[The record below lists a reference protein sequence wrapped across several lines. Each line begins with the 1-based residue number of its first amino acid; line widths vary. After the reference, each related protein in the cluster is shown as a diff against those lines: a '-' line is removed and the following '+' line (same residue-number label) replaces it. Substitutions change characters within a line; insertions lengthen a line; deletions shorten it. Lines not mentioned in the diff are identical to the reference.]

1 MPERE
6 TRVLFVQATE
16 AGGYPPILHAA
27 SLFASAG
34 AKVAILNAP
43 VAGYEL
49 TVPTVLGVSV
59 RNIVTRPSHLM
70 PKLVYL
76 RYVGAAAGLAATF
89 RPNVVYA
96 SDPLGAGPG
105 LLAAR
110 LANARLVYHEHDTPR
125 PGSLDARI
133 ARLRKAAA
141 RKASFVIFPN
151 AERAQLA
158 QSELGFRD
166 DQSRIVW
173 NVPLR
178 TELPELRS
186 AHSSEITVLYHGSIT
201 PERLPESVIAAI
213 AETGTRLRLIGY
225 EVQGAKG
232 YVARL
237 LEIGKR
243 FGQNVVEYLGQI
255 SRDRL
260 LLEAARADVGLA
272 LLPLNPEDVN
282 LRYMLGASNKV
293 FDYMASGLALLVPE
307 LPDWIE
313 CFVHPGYGRSCNPSD
328 TRSLVAQLAW
338 LTANPAARQSM
349 GVKARAKIET
359 DWNYEKAFAPVLG
372 RFVHV

>member
-1 MPERE
+1 MADAE

-49 TVPTVLGVSV
+49 TVPFIPGVRV
-59 RNIVTRPSHLM
+59 RNIVARPSHVM
-70 PKLVYL
+70 PKFVYL
-76 RYVGAAAGLAATF
+76 RYVWAAARLAAAF

-96 SDPLGAGPG
+96 SDPMGAGPG

-110 LANARLVYHEHDTPR
+110 LANAALVYHEHDTPK
-125 PGSLDARI
+125 PGSLDRRI
-133 ARLRKAAA
+133 ARLREAAA

-158 QSELGFRD
+158 QPELGFRD

-178 TELPELRS
+178 TELPELS
-186 AHSSEITVLYHGSIT
+186 PPHGSEITVLYHGSIT

-213 AETGTRLRLIGY
+213 AECGMRLRLIGY

-243 FGQNVVEYLGQI
+243 FGHDVVEYLGQI

-260 LLEAARADVGLA
+260 LLEASRADVGLA
-272 LLPLNPEDVN
+272 LLPLNPEDIN
-282 LRYMLGASNKV
+282 LRFMLGASNKV

-313 CFVHPGYGRSCNPSD
+313 CFVRPGYGRSCNPVD
-328 TRSLVAQLAW
+328 TRSLVTQLRW
-338 LTANPAARQSM
+338 LAANPAARRSM
-349 GVKARAKIET
+349 GVKARAKIEA
-359 DWNYEKAFAPVLG
+359 DWNYERAFAPVLD
-372 RFVHV
+372 RLVRV